1 MLFDVAANGFW
12 KKCFGPKTN
21 NIENDKNIVINYI
34 KNASN
39 EIVPKLIPIYSQR
52 YVPCYPDV
60 MNMSVISVYQTDI
73 IYYGYDLEDYFKH
86 EFDTI
91 GISKEK
97 DDINYEKKPVEIPF
111 WTEIID
117 NRFEK

>member
-21 NIENDKNIVINYI
+21 NIENDENIVINYI

-39 EIVPKLIPIYSQR
+39 EIVPKLIPIYSHR

-73 IYYGYDLEDYFKH
+73 IYYGYDLEDYFKR
-86 EFDTI
+86 EFGTI

-97 DDINYEKKPVEIPF
+97 ADINYEKKLVEIPF
-111 WTEIID
+111 WTDIID
-117 NRFEK
+117 NRFEE